1 MPCSHY
7 SGPDASMDRADALG
21 TSALPCMPCECTP
34 LSRVDVWGG
43 LMRLLAVLFVFA
55 IILPISTMAQTSKE
69 TSFSSSGSA
78 ATVLIEEHTATYCT
92 TCAEI
97 DPMLLNFLEDN
108 GNRAI
113 RIAMHPLGE
122 DPLGSDI
129 SGHRMTLH
137 GGELAVTPTFVMDG
151 RVVSQGFVDRIDM
164 QMNLRSSEIAKEG
177 VISIQGE
184 VHVSQNSLHVSSPEL
199 VLDLE
204 EHLTIFIVERKVS
217 LEPGTAS
224 NGLDKN
230 HDVAR
235 AMLSLDAGG
244 NTTSEILPKEW
255 SVHVH
260 DGGEPS
266 VEFFVDEMDPYLYDV
281 VIVLEKSEGGDG
293 SVLSS
298 TLVALSERPK
308 ATQNISTLPVV
319 AALASMSIIL
329 FIVQSRR

>member
-1 MPCSHY
+1 
-7 SGPDASMDRADALG
+7 
-21 TSALPCMPCECTP
+21 
-34 LSRVDVWGG
+34 
-43 LMRLLAVLFVFA
+43 MRLLAVLFVFA

-69 TSFSSSGSA
+69 TSFSSNGSA

-97 DPMLLNFLEDN
+97 DPMLLQFLEDN

-122 DPLGSDI
+122 DPLGSEI
-129 SGHRMTLH
+129 SSHRLALQ

-151 RVVSQGFVDRIDM
+151 RVVSQGSVDRIDM

-177 VISIQGE
+177 VISIEGE
-184 VHVSQNSLHVSSPEL
+184 VDVSQNSIHVSSPKL
-199 VLDLE
+199 VLGIE
-204 EHLTIFIVERKVS
+204 EHLTIFIVEREVS

-244 NTTSEILPKEW
+244 NISSEILPTGW
-255 SVHVH
+255 DFLVH
-260 DGGEPS
+260 DAEGPS
-266 VEFFVDEMDPYLYDV
+266 VEFFADEMDPYSFDV

-298 TLVALSERPK
+298 TLVALSDRSE
-308 ATQNISTLPVV
+308 AGQNISTLPIV
-319 AALASMSIIL
+319 AALASMSIAL
-329 FIVQSRR
+329 FIVQSRQ

>member
-1 MPCSHY
+1 
-7 SGPDASMDRADALG
+7 
-21 TSALPCMPCECTP
+21 
-34 LSRVDVWGG
+34 
-43 LMRLLAVLFVFA
+43 MRLLAMLFVVA
-55 IILPISTMAQTSKE
+55 IMLPISTMAQTPQE
-69 TSFSSSGSA
+69 TTFSSSGSA

-122 DPLGSDI
+122 DPLGTGISD
-129 SGHRMTLH
+129 HRLTLH
-137 GGELAVTPTFVMDG
+137 GGESAVTPTFVMDG
-151 RVVSQGFVDRIDM
+151 KVVSHGFVDRIDM

-177 VISIQGE
+177 IISLTGE
-184 VHVSQNSLHVSSPEL
+184 VEVNRNSLHVSSPGH
-199 VLDLE
+199 VLDAD
-204 EHLTIFIVERKVS
+204 EHLTIFIVEREVS
-217 LEPGTAS
+217 LKPGTAS

-235 AMLSLDAGG
+235 AMLSLNGGG
-244 NTTSEILPKEW
+244 NTSSEILPEGW

-260 DGGEPS
+260 DAGEPS
-266 VEFFVDEMDPYLYDV
+266 VEFMVNEMDPYSYDV

-298 TLVALSERPK
+298 TLVALSDRPK
-308 ATQNISTLPVV
+308 ASQNISTLPVV
-319 AALASMSIIL
+319 AALASMSTIL
-329 FIVQSRR
+329 FIAQSRR